1 MAISTKHIPTKTW
14 KTGALRV
21 EREDEDDVELELE
34 VSWAPVGV
42 AVESLGFP
50 LGMKNEYGI

>member
-1 MAISTKHIPTKTW
+1 
-14 KTGALRV
+14 
-21 EREDEDDVELELE
+21 LELE